1 MNDSEKDKDTGVAM
15 ALLERYTNH
24 RLPRT
29 LRIKEKVDRG
39 ETLAELDIEF
49 LEEVL
54 EAADQAKAMVDK
66 FPELQEIY
74 VKSAGLY
81 KDIMDKATENEGKG

>member
-1 MNDSEKDKDTGVAM
+1 MSESEKDKDAGVAM

-39 ETLAELDIEF
+39 EPLAESDMEF

-54 EAADQAKAMVDK
+54 EGAEQAKAMVDK

-74 VKSAGLY
+74 VKGAGLY
-81 KDIMDKATENEGKG
+81 RDIMDKATENEGKG